1 MFLSKDNLKL
11 AYGVDLEIGAR
22 FINRSI
28 PEGNL
33 YWDHRKIYIPESP
46 GYYFMPIFSDILFR
60 LGLNK
65 EHLLSENTFDVAEA
79 ILHSAAL
86 LEYKKIGWQE
96 HIQQLKEALY
106 GRVLNDVLYKALLDY
121 LDVPEK
127 PSAYG
132 IFGTKFPSLNRADSY
147 LLLLACFPSDSFKL
161 EASIKAWYA
170 LMTYF
175 LILDDLV
182 DIKDDLKNNEENAFI
197 DAGFNESGIKTIAS
211 MISESHDIL
220 LQINPVLANRIDHKR
235 KTMDLTELIR
245 SILSE

>member
-1 MFLSKDNLKL
+1 MFLSKDDLKL

-22 FINRSI
+22 YIDRSI

-33 YWDHRKIYIPESP
+33 YWQQRKIYIPESP

-60 LGLNK
+60 LGLSK
-65 EHLLSENTFDVAEA
+65 DFLLSETIFKVAEE

-86 LEYKKIGWQE
+86 LEYKKIGWPE
-96 HIQQLKEALY
+96 HIRQLKEAICPH
-106 GRVLNDVLYKALLDY
+106 VTNDVFYRKLLEY
-121 LDVPEK
+121 LDVPDR
-127 PSAYG
+127 PSSNG
-132 IFGTKFPSLNRADSY
+132 LFGTKFPSLNRADSY
-147 LLLLACFPSDSFKL
+147 LLLLACLPSEGFNLDS
-161 EASIKAWYA
+161 AIKAWYA

-182 DIKDDLKNNEENAFI
+182 DIKDDLKNKEENAFI
-197 DAGFNESGIKTIAS
+197 EAGFHPLGLKTIEE
-211 MISESHDIL
+211 MISDSHDIL
-220 LQINPVLANRIDHKR
+220 LGINPVLANRIDHKR